1 MSLSLDPRE
10 RRGEP
15 TRHAAVRSEE
25 ERETGIDVISPTH
38 STHPISVGLSH
49 LDSQGRWAL
58 LNVVRKLAYGQ
69 SQKKAL

>member
-49 LDSQGRWAL
+49 LDSQGR
-58 LNVVRKLAYGQ
+58 
-69 SQKKAL
+69 